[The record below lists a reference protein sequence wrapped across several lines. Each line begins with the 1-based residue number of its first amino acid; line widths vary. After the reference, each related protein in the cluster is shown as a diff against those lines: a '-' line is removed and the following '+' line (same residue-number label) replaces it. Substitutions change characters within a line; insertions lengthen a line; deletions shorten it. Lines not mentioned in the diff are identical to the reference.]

1 MIQYFMLKRRAVS
14 SRLVQLLFT
23 LVLCCSF
30 LPGVSAFASQQ
41 YAHLDSAKAGT
52 TPSAPLNYRQYFA
65 VGGGTAL
72 SDATFDRFGLLYSM
86 MYGLRLAPQSD
97 IEVSLNYTG
106 TDGKGSLF
114 LRLLTVTNLDI
125 SYLFQPFPSSGL
137 RIGVGGSGRFRQF
150 YWTSVSPP
158 NFNTLEDRSARDLSI
173 GAHVKID
180 YVVYQTASI
189 DFGLQ
194 VMGQYFFAP
203 ISGEYSRLGQAVTI
217 QDVRL
222 HNSRQGLVG
231 GGFFFR
237 VQF

>member
-1 MIQYFMLKRRAVS
+1 MVQYFMNKRRAVS

-30 LPGVSAFASQQ
+30 LSCVSAIAYPQ
-41 YAHLDSAKAGT
+41 YERHDSVKADT
-52 TPSAPLNYRQYFA
+52 MPSAPLEYRQYFA

-72 SDATFDRFGLLYSM
+72 SDATFDRLGLLYSM
-86 MYGLRLAPQSD
+86 MYGLHLAPQSD
-97 IEVSLNYTG
+97 IELSLNYTG
-106 TDGKGSLF
+106 TDGEGSLF

-137 RIGVGGSGRFRQF
+137 RIGAGVSGRFRQF